1 MESKTKSVDLTV
13 RASFALVQGAII
25 AMALPMFYFL
35 VPAYVQASPAM
46 FLFGIIPL
54 LSFVTSLIINWFLQ
68 FLYCSKIDLSKIT
81 IASTISP
88 VFTVVVSGLVYLLP
102 FLRTPVTQLF
112 TSPST
117 DNPVET
123 ELTREIWGYSFYLL
137 WAGIY
142 SQTLGLG
149 MASACS

>member
-13 RASFALVQGAII
+13 RASFALIQGAIL
-25 AMALPMFYFL
+25 AMALPLFYF
-35 VPAYVQASPAM
+35 VFPAYVQASPGL
-46 FLFGIIPL
+46 FLFAIIPL
-54 LSFVTSLIINWFLQ
+54 LSFLSSLLINWFIQ
-68 FLYCSKIDLSKIT
+68 YMYCSKIDLSKIT
-81 IASTISP
+81 IASTIP
-88 VFTVVVSGLVYLLP
+88 PAFTVALSGLVYVFP

-117 DNPVET
+117 DNPTET

-142 SQTLGLG
+142 GQTLGLG
-149 MASACS
+149 MASACV